1 MVKKFS
7 LHTVDIVVVAAV
19 FLVGLF
25 YYGDLYRLNENKFKF
40 YQLYFYSAVNIYCVG
55 SPDAREYN
63 SPPHQ
68 ELRERI
74 DLPRISCLE
83 LEKSPKLDTSYF
95 NAWHDTHPILS
106 TLIGYSWKLGDF
118 TWEGLWPLV
127 GSLAALTIVSFY
139 LILRCFGLPWHA
151 ALLLFPAT
159 IPYVLLE
166 QNFYY
171 LRDFSKVPFIL
182 VSFALLGILFRS
194 GIAYKLRITV
204 LASATCVVVIG
215 IGFRQDAIVL
225 MPVILAA
232 AAFTSSLDNKRGISR
247 LSGEIV
253 VVFLS
258 FFLVGSIVGLLKT
271 SQVVQLQGYPHFVV
285 QGFADDFLKAART
298 KIEGISFMALYSDA
312 LAHAAVDA
320 NSKEKVLYFATMD
333 PKYVSSG
340 FDLIGR
346 YASLS
351 ATDMVTRVF
360 RGLSA
365 ISHNYW
371 AIKSL
376 GVWLFLLLALVAVGK
391 WRLGFFLMF
400 AILSLITA
408 GTLQFS
414 SRHSLHLIV
423 LDRAILV
430 IVLGALLF
438 TIWQYATSRVDMK
451 LGLALW
457 SSVTGFALLVVIIVG
472 AHIVQH
478 ASLSRLKAQLEA
490 SPWLSSREAYR
501 NRYPDLAES
510 VLRITVGGNKC
521 PTDKPEATIEIE
533 GQKFTYPLDIQDGRS
548 RSIYFAVYDPSI
560 ITAEVDVTPRD
571 CVAARAWGPLGDGTI
586 PPLQF
591 FDPEAALKNQTI
603 MRHLGNLLSSFL

>member
-7 LHTVDIVVVAAV
+7 QNIIDIVVVAAV
-19 FLVGLF
+19 FLAGLF

-40 YQLYFYSAVNIYCVG
+40 YQLYFYSAVNVYCVG
-55 SPDAREYN
+55 NPDAREYN
-63 SPPHQ
+63 SPTHQ

-74 DLPRISCLE
+74 DLSRISCPE
-83 LEKSPKLDTSYF
+83 LEKSPKLGTSYF

-106 TLIGYSWKLGDF
+106 TLIGYTWKLGDF

-151 ALLLFPAT
+151 ALLLFPA
-159 IPYVLLE
+159 IVPYVFLE
-166 QNFYY
+166 QNLYY

-182 VSFALLGILFRS
+182 ISFALLGILFRS
-194 GIAYKLRITV
+194 GIAYRLRITV

-215 IGFRQDAIVL
+215 MGFRQDAIVL
-225 MPVILAA
+225 IPVIVAA
-232 AAFTSSLDNKRGISR
+232 AAFTSSLDSKRGIAR
-247 LSGEIV
+247 LSGEIA

-258 FFLVGSIVGLLKT
+258 FFLAGSIVGLLKT
-271 SQVVQLQGYPHFVV
+271 SQVAQLQGYPHFVV
-285 QGFADDFLKAART
+285 QGFADDFLKAARI
-298 KIEGISFMALYSDA
+298 KVEGVSFMALYSDA
-312 LAHAAVDA
+312 LAYAAVDA

-333 PKYVSSG
+333 PNYVSSG
-340 FDLIGR
+340 FDLISR

-351 ATDMVTRVF
+351 AADMVTRVF

-371 AIKSL
+371 AIEPL
-376 GVWLFLLLALVAVGK
+376 GVWLFLLLALVAAGK

-400 AILSLITA
+400 AILSLVAA
-408 GTLQFS
+408 GSLQFS
-414 SRHSLHLIV
+414 PRHSLHLIV

-430 IVLGALLF
+430 IVIGALLIA
-438 TIWQYATSRVDMK
+438 IWQHVTARVDMK

-457 SSVTGFALLVVIIVG
+457 SSVAGFALLIVIIVG
-472 AHIVQH
+472 AHLVQH
-478 ASLSRLKAQLEA
+478 ASLSRVKAQLEA
-490 SPWLSSREAYR
+490 SPWFSSQEAYR
-501 NRYPDLAES
+501 SRYPDLAES
-510 VLRITVGGNKC
+510 VLRITVDGNRC
-521 PTDKPEATIEIE
+521 PTDKPEATVEVE
-533 GQKFTYPLDIQDGRS
+533 GQKFAYPLDVQGGGLRS
-548 RSIYFAVYDPSI
+548 VYFAVYDPSI
-560 ITAEVDVTPRD
+560 IKAEVDVTPRD
-571 CVAARAWGPLGDGTI
+571 CVAARAWAPLGDGTI

-591 FDPEAALKNQTI
+591 FDPEAALKNQSI